1 MSNKMT
7 LQQQADAVLKQAEDR
22 GVQSNFF
29 FVTTFKRYQVQMK
42 ILSDL
47 EKAIA
52 EYGATVT
59 KEYVKGRQNL
69 VANPAITEYNKTA
82 TAANGTVSTL
92 INIVKSLSNEPDAMD
107 ALSDGEYTPR
117 LESEGGI
124 YTAEGFG
131 KSGKVITLH
140 PISDSMIRGLL
151 VRCYELEDSVLMLK
165 KNVKALENACHGH
178 KIFDF
183 ERKET

>member
-1 MSNKMT
+1 MAKLS
-7 LQQQADAVLKQAEDR
+7 LQEQAER
-22 GVQSNFF
+22 ILTQAQEKGVSSNFF

-92 INIVKSLSNEPDAMD
+92 INIMKSLSEEDKGGGKLQ
-107 ALSDGEYTPR
+107 ALIDQLNTDE
-117 LESEGGI
+117 
-124 YTAEGFG
+124 
-131 KSGKVITLH
+131 
-140 PISDSMIRGLL
+140 
-151 VRCYELEDSVLMLK
+151 
-165 KNVKALENACHGH
+165 
-178 KIFDF
+178 
-183 ERKET
+183 

>member
-1 MSNKMT
+1 MVKEKLT
-7 LQQQADAVLKQAEDR
+7 LQEQANQLLEQAEKR
-22 GVQSNFF
+22 GVSSNFF

-47 EKAIA
+47 EKAIN

-92 INIVKSLSNEPDAMD
+92 INIIKTLSNEPDSMD
-107 ALSDGEYTPR
+107 ALSE
-117 LESEGGI
+117 
-124 YTAEGFG
+124 F
-131 KSGKVITLH
+131 
-140 PISDSMIRGLL
+140 
-151 VRCYELEDSVLMLK
+151 LK
-165 KNVKALENACHGH
+165 NG
-178 KIFDF
+178 
-183 ERKET
+183 